1 MVLQLKLTVLAS
13 VLASF
18 AIVLAA
24 CQNNSEE
31 TVKSEP
37 PGYESIEHYPLYCR
51 IIATRNLV
59 DQGNIDFDELQEE
72 IPDWV
77 EPWNGEEPVI
87 IDIRYASPGIAPM
100 LNDTLRIA
108 TEDLTGDS
116 NAGEEEF
123 QSCMETVNSEIIE
136 DTEGPYRGGDA
147 G

>member
-1 MVLQLKLTVLAS
+1 MQLKRTTLAC

-18 AIVLAA
+18 AVVLAA
-24 CQNNSEE
+24 CQTDTEE
-31 TVKSEP
+31 QGTPEAPEYSNI
-37 PGYESIEHYPLYCR
+37 SHYPLYCR
-51 IIATRNLV
+51 IIATRILV

-123 QSCMETVNSEIIE
+123 QSCMETVNSQIIE
-136 DTEGPYRGGDA
+136 DTEGPYRGDEA